1 MPLTNP
7 YNPYTPYTAGLPT
20 NQYLPTI
27 PNNTS
32 GIPTYQPQYQTQY
45 TPPAQQPSMP
55 QQSIFGRM
63 VTEESEIKP
72 NEVPM
77 DGTIAFFPRVDLS
90 AIIAKQW
97 VQDGTI
103 KTVTFTPVIQEPSP
117 ETHSMSIDEL
127 AQSMDS
133 RFNELKSMIKY
144 RNGGRGGQKN
154 SSDTKESSNE

>member
-7 YNPYTPYTAGLPT
+7 YNPYTSYTASLPT
-20 NQYLPTI
+20 NLYPQTA
-27 PNNTS
+27 PNHT
-32 GIPTYQPQYQTQY
+32 PRMPVYQYQYQ
-45 TPPAQQPSMP
+45 PPAQQAPMT

-63 VTEESEIKP
+63 VNEESEIMP

-103 KTVTFTPVIQEPSP
+103 KTVTFVPVIQEASTT
-117 ETHSMSIDEL
+117 THTMSIDEL

-133 RFNELKSMIKY
+133 KFNELKSMIKY
-144 RNGGRGGQKN
+144 RNGGRGNQKN